1 MDDPYSKTIHLSPAI
16 FLIGTFDAG
25 HFWSFIA
32 IAILLVLS
40 ALMSGSEVS
49 YFSLSSKQI
58 DELTNESLKKKI
70 QSILSKPKKLLATI
84 LIANNAVNLAIVI
97 ISGFLTDYFFESS
110 QLPFWVEFIIQVV
123 AVTFIILLF
132 GEVLPKVYATY
143 DPMSIAKL
151 MINPMLFLNK
161 ALSWLS
167 TPLMLSSSFI
177 DKRLRKKEKSV
188 SAGHLSA
195 VIDLTQDESVTEEE
209 KRIWKGIVEFGT
221 ISVKETMKPRI
232 DVMAV
237 DISITFN
244 ELLDE
249 ILKAGYSRIPVYED
263 TFDHVKGV
271 LYIKDL
277 LPYLE
282 EKNDFEWQKLMR
294 PPFYVPENKKIDDLL
309 KEFQAKKMHMA
320 IVVDEF
326 GGSSG
331 IVTLED
337 IIEEIVGEI
346 NDEFDD
352 DEIVYSKLDEQN
364 YVFEGKTT
372 LINLCRIMDIEY
384 ESLEPYVGES
394 DTLAGLILE
403 LNGQIP
409 IRNQILDCNHL
420 RFTIESVDR
429 RRIKRIKVTR
439 ITQNENAEV

>member
-1 MDDPYSKTIHLSPAI
+1 MDDPYSQTLNMIAPQAFLLGTTGGSLAWVFITI
-16 FLIGTFDAG
+16 G
-25 HFWSFIA
+25 
-32 IAILLVLS
+32 ILLVVS

-58 DELTNESLKKKI
+58 DELESESLKRKI
-70 QSILSKPKKLLATI
+70 HKLISNPKKLLATI

-97 ISGFLTDYFFESS
+97 LSGVLTEYYFAGINWPYWLTFL
-110 QLPFWVEFIIQVV
+110 VQVV

-143 DPMSIAKL
+143 APARIARL
-151 MINPMLFLNK
+151 MINPILFLNK
-161 ALSWLS
+161 ALSWMS
-167 TPLMLSSSFI
+167 TPLMYSGNFI
-177 DKRLRKKEKSV
+177 DKRLRKTESTL

-195 VIDLTQDESVTEEE
+195 VIDLTHDDSVSEEE

-232 DVMAV
+232 DVMSV
-237 DISITFN
+237 EITTGYR
-244 ELLDE
+244 ELLNE
-249 ILKAGYSRIPVYED
+249 ILKAGYSRIPVYEEN
-263 TFDHVKGV
+263 FDQIRGV

-277 LPYLE
+277 LPHLD
-282 EKNDFEWQKLMR
+282 EKDDFEWQKLMR
-294 PPFYVPENKKIDDLL
+294 PAFYVPENKKIDDLL
-309 KEFQAKKMHMA
+309 KEFQSKKMHMA

-331 IVTLED
+331 IITLED
-337 IIEEIVGEI
+337 VIEEIVGEI

-352 DEIVYSKLDEQN
+352 DEIVYSKLDENN

-384 ESLEPYVGES
+384 ETLEPYVGES
-394 DTLAGLILE
+394 DTLAGLVLE
-403 LNGQIP
+403 LNGQLP
-409 IRNQILDCNHL
+409 HRNQVLNCAHL
-420 RFTIESVDR
+420 RFMIESVDR

-439 ITQNENAEV
+439 IPDEQPAE